1 MNLRSVLRII
11 SSVAVRYRVAEYLV
25 SWRVHKLRRVKY
37 VVHGVRELRISHRI
51 TPVYTPRG

>member
-37 VVHGVRELRISHRI
+37 VVRGVRELRI
-51 TPVYTPRG
+51 V